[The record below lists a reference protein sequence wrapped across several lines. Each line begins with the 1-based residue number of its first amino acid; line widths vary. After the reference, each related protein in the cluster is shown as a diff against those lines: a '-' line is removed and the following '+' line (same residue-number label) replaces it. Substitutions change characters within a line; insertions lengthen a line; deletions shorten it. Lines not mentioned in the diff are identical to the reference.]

1 MLDRSCTMRPWR
13 CASGVVLAVL
23 LLAAGDVALGCPSC
37 KLAAGDE
44 TSSLARGYFWSIL
57 FMLSMPPLILAS
69 LGLYFYC
76 LVRKARSSPPASLPA
91 SPPGAGAGVPRSP
104 LGAAVAPAVQTGA
117 AADSA
122 ASSAARRAAGN
133 SADSAADSAAGSPTG
148 SPAHRALEHDG
159 PPCDASHR
167 LLEVR

>member
-13 CASGVVLAVL
+13 RAAGVMLVLL

-76 LVRKARSSPPASLPA
+76 LVRKARSSPP
-91 SPPGAGAGVPRSP
+91 GAGAGVPRSP
-104 LGAAVAPAVQTGA
+104 LGVAVAPAVQTGA
-117 AADSA
+117 ATGGA
-122 ASSAARRAAGN
+122 ARSAARRAAG
-133 SADSAADSAAGSPTG
+133 SPADRAASSPAASAAGSPV
-148 SPAHRALEHDG
+148 PRAPHHDG
-159 PPCDASHR
+159 PSCDASR
-167 LLEVR
+167 RRLEVR